1 MEFTLSNIQRDG
13 IIHAFNGARIPNA
26 FFDEAVSVRNKALGG
41 RDWLEFLATNG
52 TLNPKETSVLDLTDK
67 ETKALLALI
76 DTANEQQVV
85 SGLAGWAL
93 RELKKEVVSE
103 MLRAE
108 AREKEAELA
117 KKTAA
122 KEIAANI
129 VKKATAANKAA
140 DADAAADAAAAANS
154 ANAAERTASLGE

>member
-1 MEFTLSNIQRDG
+1 MDITVSNIQRDG

-26 FFDEAVSVRNKALGG
+26 FFDEAVAVRNKALGD
-41 RDWLEFLATNG
+41 RDWLEFLAMNG
-52 TLNPKETSVLDLTDK
+52 TLNPKETSVLDFTEK
-67 ETKALLALI
+67 EVKALLALI

-93 RELKKEVVSE
+93 RELKKEVMSE

-117 KKTAA
+117 KKAAA
-122 KEIAANI
+122 KETTANI
-129 VKKATAANKAA
+129 IKKAKANAEA
-140 DADAAADAAAAANS
+140 
-154 ANAAERTASLGE
+154 ANAAERAASLGE